1 MHRYV
6 DRLAALEASRLV
18 AALGGLVLA
27 MVLVGWVVGAVRGSV
42 LNGQVAAAVAA
53 LLISL
58 AALLYAFR
66 LGNSPASE

>member
-1 MHRYV
+1 MLRFV
-6 DRLAALEASRLV
+6 DRLAALEVSRLV
-18 AALGGLVLA
+18 AAVGGLGVA
-27 MVLVGWVVGAVRGSV
+27 MVLAGWVVGAVRGSL
-42 LNGQVAAAVAA
+42 LNGQFAAAVAA